1 MKDCLAFLA
10 DVKDFLNS
18 QNLKSSSPQRS
29 SEDMHIIYDVFA
41 GSVIREGFGKL
52 VRIDLTSILQ
62 IPYLRSHLSG
72 EPRIGDWFGL

>member
-52 VRIDLTSILQ
+52 SGKLM
-62 IPYLRSHLSG
+62 YLLGQSNRV
-72 EPRIGDWFGL
+72 